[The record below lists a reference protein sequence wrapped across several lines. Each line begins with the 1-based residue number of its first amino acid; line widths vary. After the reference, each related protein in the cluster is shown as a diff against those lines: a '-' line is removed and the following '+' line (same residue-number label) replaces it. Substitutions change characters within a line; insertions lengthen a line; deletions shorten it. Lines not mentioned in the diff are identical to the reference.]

1 MSKHF
6 FEYNSPVDA
15 IRIID
20 DGKAIVSLKFVVNQS
35 KPPSDAEEK
44 ETPLI
49 KETFKQLTEY
59 FAGKRFFFDVPI
71 DAQGT
76 DFQKRVW
83 KALCTIPYGETRTY
97 KQIATLVN
105 CPKGA
110 RAVGMAN
117 NRNPIAIIIPCHR
130 VIGAD
135 GSLTGYASGLPNK
148 QKLLHIESN
157 VTTASLPLQKHPCPC
172 K

>member
-1 MSKHF
+1 MKHF
-6 FEYNSPVDA
+6 FEYNSPIGA
-15 IRIID
+15 IRIIEN
-20 DGKAIVSLKFVVNQS
+20 GKAIISLKFIVNHPAPPFDVV
-35 KPPSDAEEK
+35 EK

-49 KETFKQLTEY
+49 KETVNQLSEY
-59 FAGKRFFFDVPI
+59 FACKRTVFDVPF

-83 KALCTIPYGETRTY
+83 NALYAIPYGETRSY
-97 KQIATLVN
+97 KQIALIAH

-117 NRNPIAIIIPCHR
+117 NRNPISIIIPCHR

-135 GSLTGYASGLPNK
+135 GSLTGYAAGLPIK
-148 QKLLHIESN
+148 QHLLQLES
-157 VTTASLPLQKHPCPC
+157 LL
-172 K
+172 

>member
-1 MSKHF
+1 MKHF
-6 FEYNSPVDA
+6 FEYNSPIGD

-20 DGKAIVSLKFVVNQS
+20 NGKAITSILFLLNYPY
-35 KPPSDAEEK
+35 PPSDAQKK

-49 KETFKQLTEY
+49 SKTFQQLSEY
-59 FAGKRFFFDVPI
+59 FAGKRTAFDVPL

-83 KALCTIPYGETRTY
+83 DALCTIPYGETRSY
-97 KQIATLVN
+97 KQIAAMAQ

-110 RAVGMAN
+110 RATGMAN
-117 NRNPIAIIIPCHR
+117 NRNPICIIIPCHR

-135 GSLTGYASGLPNK
+135 GSLTGYAAGLPVK
-148 QKLLHIESN
+148 QKLLEIES
-157 VTTASLPLQKHPCPC
+157 AIL
-172 K
+172 

>member
-1 MSKHF
+1 MKHY
-6 FEYNSPVDA
+6 FEYNSPVGI
-15 IRIID
+15 IRIIEN
-20 DGKAIVSLKFVVNQS
+20 GKAITSLKFVVNTPT
-35 KPPSDAEEK
+35 PPSDAEEK

-49 KETFKQLTEY
+49 KEVFQQLSEY
-59 FAGKRFFFDVPI
+59 FDGKRTVFDVPI

-97 KQIATLVN
+97 KQIALLAE

-110 RAVGMAN
+110 RAAGMAN
-117 NRNPIAIIIPCHR
+117 NRNPISIIIPCHR

-135 GSLTGYASGLPNK
+135 GSLTGYAAGLPIK
-148 QKLLHIESN
+148 QKLLDLESL
-157 VTTASLPLQKHPCPC
+157 SLCPSGSLSF
-172 K
+172 

>member
-1 MSKHF
+1 MKHF
-6 FEYNSPVDA
+6 FEYDSPVST

-20 DGKAIVSLKFVVNQS
+20 NGEAIISIKFLDAHPNL
-35 KPPSDAEEK
+35 PSETEEK

-49 KETFKQLTEY
+49 QEAFKQLSEY
-59 FAGKRFFFDVPI
+59 FVGKRTVFDVPV

-76 DFQKRVW
+76 EFQKRVW
-83 KALCTIPYGETRTY
+83 DALCTIPYGETRSY
-97 KQIATLVN
+97 KQIASLVH

-110 RAVGMAN
+110 RAIGMAN
-117 NRNPIAIIIPCHR
+117 NRNPVSIIIPCHR

-135 GSLTGYASGLPNK
+135 GSLTGYASGLSNK
-148 QKLLHIESN
+148 QKLLQIES
-157 VTTASLPLQKHPCPC
+157 AK